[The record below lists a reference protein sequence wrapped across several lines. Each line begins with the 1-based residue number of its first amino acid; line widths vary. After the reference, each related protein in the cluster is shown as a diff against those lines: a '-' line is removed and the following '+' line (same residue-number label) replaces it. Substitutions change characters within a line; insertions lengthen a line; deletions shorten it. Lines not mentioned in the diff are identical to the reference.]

1 MNLELLTRIDI
12 AEKTGA
18 LPDNLAADIR
28 QALLV
33 NMPHSDRLLRR
44 NHLYRQALD
53 LLPGSPWQ
61 RAGHLAEIINRW
73 TGRYSSDPIRQYLY
87 EMKALGVRLLISQRK
102 IYEVLT
108 KN

>member
-1 MNLELLTRIDI
+1 MNLELLTRIDV
-12 AEKTGA
+12 AEKTGS

-28 QALLV
+28 RALLV

-44 NHLYRQALD
+44 NDLYRQALD
-53 LLPGSPWQ
+53 LIPGSPWQ
-61 RAGHLAEIINRW
+61 RAGYLAKIIKHW
-73 TGRYSSDPIRQYLY
+73 TGRHSSDPIRQYLF
-87 EMKALGVRLLISQRK
+87 EMKALGVRLLVSQRK